1 MASVIGSRRMRQR
14 KEAAVDEQPVP
25 VLGRLRVVVGGGDA
39 VQARLAPL
47 KCPLVLPGL
56 SQRLDRV
63 VDGPQPCRPGMLGVE
78 TRP

>member
-1 MASVIGSRRMRQR
+1 MSSPCRYS
-14 KEAAVDEQPVP
+14 AAC
-25 VLGRLRVVVGGGDA
+25 GFVVGGGDA

-56 SQRLDRV
+56 SQRLDHV
-63 VDGPQPCRPGMLGVE
+63 VDGPQPCRPGVFGVE